1 MIDNETWISN
11 GFVLSFEEI
20 EDGDYHMYQSHENP
34 RLFKDVFI
42 DKKEIKY
49 YLFIRKE
56 DIDSLDNIKSTISV
70 PLDKIT
76 IIYEGTKE
84 ADEWLTEH
92 STSYLA
98 NMLSSD
104 DQFTFE
110 FEEFNKEINM
120 NTNLIEN
127 YIQKIID
134 LTDSNCLVWEPD
146 ISYCGKIYRC
156 KWCGRILTFSQ
167 FVDSI
172 CNLTINDVE
181 YSKQD
186 NECDSILHSLGKSI
200 KKQIND
206 INEKRFV
213 EQLQFLN
220 EIEVPIKKQ

>member
-11 GFVLSFEEI
+11 GFVLSFEFEKN
-20 EDGDYHMYQSHENP
+20 EDGDYRMYQSCENP

-134 LTDSNCLVWEPD
+134 LTDSNCLVWEQNKEH
-146 ISYCGKIYRC
+146 CCKIYEGE
-156 KWCGRILTFSQ
+156 WCNHVLKFSQ
-167 FVDSI
+167 FINSI
-172 CNLTINDVE
+172 CHLTIDDVE
-181 YSKQD
+181 YSKKD
-186 NECDSILHSLGKSI
+186 DKYDSILHSLGKSI
-200 KKQIND
+200 EKQINT

-213 EQLQFLN
+213 EQL
-220 EIEVPIKKQ
+220 